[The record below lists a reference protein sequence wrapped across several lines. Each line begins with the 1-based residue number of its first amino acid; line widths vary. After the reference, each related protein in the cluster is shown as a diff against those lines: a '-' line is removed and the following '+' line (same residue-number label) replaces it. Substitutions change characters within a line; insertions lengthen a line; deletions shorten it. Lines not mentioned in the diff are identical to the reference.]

1 MVRISANSKS
11 PKMQNKKVDFIRARL
26 ALFKEDP
33 AHFLFSQVIFLFSRR
48 CLNMAALAES
58 RASL

>member
-26 ALFKEDP
+26 ALFKEDL
-33 AHFLFSQVIFLFSRR
+33 AHFLCSQMIFFFSRR
-48 CLNMAALAES
+48 CH
-58 RASL
+58 